1 MDNDLKILKRISNL
15 DELIDLVGKDTVD
28 KCFTE
33 YVMLLIA
40 KANRL
45 EKVEYLIDKIS
56 KLYDE
61 IDDTEENDLKYMFRV
76 LTEILVEYEEL

>member
-1 MDNDLKILKRISNL
+1 MLDNDS
-15 DELIDLVGKDTVD
+15 VGKDTVD
-28 KCFTE
+28 KFFTE
-33 YVMLLIA
+33 YMMLLIA

-45 EKVEYLIDKIS
+45 EKVEYLMDKIS

-76 LTEILVEYEEL
+76 LTEILVEYEKL

>member
-1 MDNDLKILKRISNL
+1 MLDNDLA
-15 DELIDLVGKDTVD
+15 DKDTVD

-33 YVMLLIA
+33 CMMLLIA

-45 EKVEYLIDKIS
+45 EKLEYLMDKIS

-76 LTEILVEYEEL
+76 LTEILVEYEKL

>member
-1 MDNDLKILKRISNL
+1 M
-15 DELIDLVGKDTVD
+15 
-28 KCFTE
+28 
-33 YVMLLIA
+33 MLLIA

-45 EKVEYLIDKIS
+45 EKLKYLMDKIS

-61 IDDTEENDLKYMFRV
+61 IDDTEENDLKHMFRV